1 MEGLAVPARGS
12 LCRREMLSRPEGRC
26 GREALFPPGSTQETA
41 IMAACFCK
49 RDDVGGR
56 LVDEVNCRGPG
67 ELERVAE
74 AASGRQPP
82 VRLGVLQK

>member
-1 MEGLAVPARGS
+1 MEGWLCRPRGS

-26 GREALFPPGSTQETA
+26 GREAPCPPGSTQETE
-41 IMAACFCK
+41 ITAACFCK
-49 RDDVGGR
+49 RGDVGGR

-82 VRLGVLQK
+82 VRLGVLEK